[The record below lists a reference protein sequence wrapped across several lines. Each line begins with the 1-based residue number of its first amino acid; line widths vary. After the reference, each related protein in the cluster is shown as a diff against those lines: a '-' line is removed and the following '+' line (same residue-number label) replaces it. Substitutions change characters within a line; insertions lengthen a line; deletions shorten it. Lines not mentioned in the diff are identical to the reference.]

1 MGGAQVKFAVNLPMA
16 GTEGH
21 ESSGGMALSMENIPQ
36 RRAPSHPHTVH
47 HRNLPVEYE
56 IDAPRR
62 MVIVRFGK
70 MVTFAD
76 IVRYSERLRAD
87 PSFQPRFAE
96 IADLSEVE
104 ELDLQADEFLR
115 LADEIDPFLADARRA
130 FVARTSVQKH
140 AARMHK
146 ILRTQRNIQI
156 FDSVEKAKRWIRS

>member
-1 MGGAQVKFAVNLPMA
+1 
-16 GTEGH
+16 
-21 ESSGGMALSMENIPQ
+21 MENVPQ
-36 RRAPSHPHTVH
+36 RRAPSHPHTVDH
-47 HRNLPVEYE
+47 LNAPVEYE

-70 MVTFAD
+70 MLKFAD
-76 IVRYSERLRAD
+76 IVRYTDGLRAD
-87 PSFQPRFAE
+87 PSFQPSFAE

-115 LADEIDPFLADARRA
+115 LADEIDPFLPGARRA
-130 FVARTSVQKH
+130 FVARTSVQTH

-146 ILRTQRNIQI
+146 ILRTQRSIEI